1 MQEKNPIV
9 FDHVSALKGQILN
22 ERELSEFVAGI
33 ASSLL
38 EERGIKVISACR
50 MVMSETPMLIAE
62 DKVYAISY
70 DMFPKSAE
78 ITDGEKVELAAFS
91 RSLARAPYCFP
102 ISLFCLDGDGDKP
115 LSGAGYIVK
124 DGDVEKI

>member
-9 FDHVSALKGQILN
+9 FDHVSAIKGQILN

-78 ITDGEKVELAAFS
+78 ITDGERLSLQHFQDRLPRRLIAFLS
-91 RSLARAPYCFP
+91 RSFA
-102 ISLFCLDGDGDKP
+102 
-115 LSGAGYIVK
+115 
-124 DGDVEKI
+124 